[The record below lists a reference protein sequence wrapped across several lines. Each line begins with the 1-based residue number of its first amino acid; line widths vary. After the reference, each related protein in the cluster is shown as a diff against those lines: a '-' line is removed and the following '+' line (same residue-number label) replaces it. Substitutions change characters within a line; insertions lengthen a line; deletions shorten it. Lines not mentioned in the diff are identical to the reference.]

1 MTELISVEGR
11 SRVEYNGLISK
22 ALSPMSVI
30 AASSQRSNLS
40 VWVAF
45 ILLIVGTIGA
55 YQVVGL
61 NQALLFLIGGA
72 LGMTLYHASFGFT
85 SSWRVFIK
93 ERRGRGLRAQM
104 IMLGLAVLLF
114 FPALGAGELFG
125 NPVKGN
131 INPISMSVMIGAFI
145 FGIGMQLGGGC
156 ASGTLYTV
164 GSGSARMLVTLFF
177 FCTGSLIATSHLDWW
192 FNLPHL
198 APISVVESFGVI
210 PALVLSFIIFGLIAA
225 ATVYFEKKR
234 HGSLEAEPVSE
245 HQGWK
250 RFLRGPW
257 PLIWGGI
264 ILTLLNFAT
273 LALAGRPW
281 GVTSAL
287 AVWAAKVASLAGM
300 EVSAWDYWQQPG
312 NAKALAQSLWF
323 DITSMM
329 NFGIMLG
336 ALLAASLAGKFAPN
350 FKIPRRSLLAAVL
363 GGLLLGYG
371 ARLAYGCNIGAYFSG
386 IASGS
391 VHGWLWL
398 VFAFLGNIL
407 GVKFRPIF
415 FPGEKPK
422 TEKLTGC

>member
-1 MTELISVEGR
+1 
-11 SRVEYNGLISK
+11 
-22 ALSPMSVI
+22 MSVI
-30 AASSQRSNLS
+30 VAASQRSNIS
-40 VWVAF
+40 VWAAF
-45 ILLIVGTIGA
+45 ILLIIGTIGA
-55 YQVVGL
+55 YQIVGL

-104 IMLGLAVLLF
+104 IMLALAVLLF

-131 INPISMSVMIGAFI
+131 VNPVSMSVMIGAFI

-164 GSGSARMLVTLFF
+164 GGGSARMLVTLLF
-177 FCTGSLIATSHLDWW
+177 FCIGSVIATSHLDWW
-192 FNLPHL
+192 FALPHL
-198 APISVVESFGVI
+198 EPISLVESLGVI
-210 PALVLSFIIFGLIAA
+210 PGLLLSFIIFAIIAA

-234 HGSLEAEPVSE
+234 HGSLEIEPSSK

-250 RFLRGPW
+250 RFIRGPW

-287 AVWAAKVASLAGM
+287 AVWGAKGASLVGIDVAS
-300 EVSAWDYWQQPG
+300 WDYWQQAG
-312 NAKALAQSLWF
+312 NAKALANSLWY

-350 FKIPRRSLLAAVL
+350 FNIPKHSLIAAVV
-363 GGLLLGYG
+363 GGIMLGYG

-391 VHGWLWL
+391 LHGWLWL
-398 VFAFLGNIL
+398 VFAFIGNGI
-407 GVKFRPIF
+407 GVKLRPIF
-415 FPGEKPK
+415 FPDEKPQP
-422 TEKLTGC
+422 EKLTGC

>member
-1 MTELISVEGR
+1 
-11 SRVEYNGLISK
+11 
-22 ALSPMSVI
+22 MSII
-30 AASSQRSNLS
+30 AAPANRSNIS
-40 VWVAF
+40 IWVAF
-45 ILLIVGTIGA
+45 IFLIIGTIGA
-55 YQVVGL
+55 YQIVGI
-61 NQALLFLIGGA
+61 NQALLFLVGGA

-85 SSWRVFIK
+85 SSWRVFLK

-104 IMLGLAVLLF
+104 IMLALAVLLF

-131 INPISMSVMIGAFI
+131 VNPVSMSVMIGAFI

-164 GSGSARMLVTLFF
+164 GAGSARMIVTLIF
-177 FCTGSLIATSHLDWW
+177 FCTGSLIATSHIQWW
-192 FNLPHL
+192 FDLPHFE
-198 APISVVESFGVI
+198 PISLVKSLGVV
-210 PALVLSFIIFGLIAA
+210 PALLLNFVLFAIIAA

-234 HGSLEAEPVSE
+234 HGNLEVEPQSVN
-245 HQGWK
+245 HGWK

-257 PLIWGGI
+257 PLVWGGI

-287 AVWAAKVASLAGM
+287 AVWAAKSASLMGVDVASWA
-300 EVSAWDYWQQPG
+300 YWQQPA
-312 NAKALAQSLWF
+312 NAKSLAESLWF
-323 DITSMM
+323 DVTSMM

-350 FKIPRRSLLAAVL
+350 FNIPKRSLLAAVI

-391 VHGWLWL
+391 LHGWLWL
-398 VFAFLGNIL
+398 IFAFIGNGI
-407 GVKFRPIF
+407 GVKLRPIF
-415 FPGEKPK
+415 FPGERPQP
-422 TEKLTGC
+422 EKLTGC

>member
-1 MTELISVEGR
+1 
-11 SRVEYNGLISK
+11 
-22 ALSPMSVI
+22 MSVL
-30 AASSQRSNLS
+30 AAPSERSQIS

-45 ILLIVGTIGA
+45 ILLIIGTIGA
-55 YQVVGL
+55 YQIVGT
-61 NQALLFLIGGA
+61 NQALLFLVGGA

-104 IMLGLAVLLF
+104 IMLALAVLLF

-131 INPISMSVMIGAFI
+131 VNPVSMSVAIGAFI

-164 GSGSARMLVTLFF
+164 GSGSSRMLITLLFF
-177 FCTGSLIATSHLDWW
+177 CIGSVIATSHVEWW
-192 FNLPHL
+192 FALPHFE
-198 APISVVESFGVI
+198 PISVVQSFGVM
-210 PALVLSFIIFGLIAA
+210 PALLMNFVLFAVIAA
-225 ATVYFEKKR
+225 ITVIFEKKR
-234 HGSLEAEPVSE
+234 HGQLEVEPTTQ

-250 RFLRGPW
+250 RFLKGPW
-257 PLIWGGI
+257 PLVWGGI

-287 AVWAAKVASLAGM
+287 ALWGAKGASLIGFD
-300 EVSAWDYWQQPG
+300 VTAWQYWQQES
-312 NAKALAQSLWF
+312 NAKALANSLWY

-350 FKIPRRSLLAAVL
+350 FNIPRRSVIAAVL
-363 GGLLLGYG
+363 GGIMLGYG
-371 ARLAYGCNIGAYFSG
+371 ARLSYGCNIGAYFSG

-391 VHGWLWL
+391 LHGWLWL
-398 VFAFLGNIL
+398 IFAFAGNIL
-407 GVKFRPIF
+407 GVKLRPIF
-415 FPGEKPK
+415 FPGEKPEPAK
-422 TEKLTGC
+422 ITGC

>member
-1 MTELISVEGR
+1 
-11 SRVEYNGLISK
+11 
-22 ALSPMSVI
+22 MSII
-30 AASSQRSNLS
+30 AAPANRSNVS

-45 ILLIVGTIGA
+45 ILLILGTLGT
-55 YQVVGL
+55 YQVVGT

-104 IMLGLAVLLF
+104 IMLSLAVLLF

-131 INPISMSVMIGAFI
+131 VSPVSMSVMIGAFI

-164 GSGSARMLVTLFF
+164 GGGSARMIVTLVF
-177 FCTGSLIATSHLDWW
+177 FCLGSLIATSYIDWW

-198 APISVVESFGVI
+198 APISLVSSLGVA
-210 PALVLSFIIFGLIAA
+210 PALFINFVLFALIAA
-225 ATVYFEKKR
+225 ITVFAEKKR
-234 HGSLEAEPVSE
+234 HGSLEIEPRSE
-245 HQGWK
+245 YQGWK
-250 RFLRGPW
+250 RFIRGPW

-287 AVWAAKVASLAGM
+287 AVWAAKSASFVGVDVASWA
-300 EVSAWDYWQQPG
+300 YWQQPG
-312 NAKALAQSLWF
+312 NAKALAESLWF

-329 NFGIMLG
+329 NFGIMIG
-336 ALLAASLAGKFAPN
+336 ALFAASLAGKFAPN
-350 FKIPRRSLLAAVL
+350 FNIPKRSLVAAIV

-391 VHGWLWL
+391 LHGWLWL
-398 VFAFLGNIL
+398 VFAFIGNSV
-407 GVKFRPIF
+407 GVKLRPIF
-415 FPGEKPK
+415 FPNEKPK
-422 TEKLTGC
+422 HEQLTGC

>member
-1 MTELISVEGR
+1 
-11 SRVEYNGLISK
+11 
-22 ALSPMSVI
+22 MSIV
-30 AASSQRSNLS
+30 ATSENRSNIS
-40 VWVAF
+40 VWVSF
-45 ILLIVGTIGA
+45 ILLILGTLGA
-55 YQVVGL
+55 YQIVGSK
-61 NQALLFLIGGA
+61 QALLFLIGGA

-104 IMLGLAVLLF
+104 IMLALAVVLF

-125 NPVKGN
+125 QPVKGN
-131 INPISMSVMIGAFI
+131 INPVSMSVLIGSFI

-164 GSGSARMLVTLFF
+164 GGGSSRMIVTLIF
-177 FCTGSLIATSHLDWW
+177 FCLGSVIATSHLDWW

-198 APISVVESFGVI
+198 APISLVTSLGVM
-210 PALVLSFIIFGLIAA
+210 PAIILNFVLFALIAL
-225 ATVYFEKKR
+225 ATVIFEKKR
-234 HGSLEAEPVSE
+234 HGSLEQTPQSKT
-245 HQGWK
+245 HGFK
-250 RFLRGPW
+250 RFLQGPW
-257 PLIWGGI
+257 PLVWGGI

-287 AVWAAKVASLAGM
+287 AVWGAKAVGLVGLD
-300 EVSAWDYWQQPG
+300 VSSWHYWQQPG
-312 NAKALAQSLWF
+312 NAKALAESLWF

-329 NFGIMLG
+329 NFGIMIG

-350 FKIPRRSLLAAVL
+350 LNIPKLSLLAAVL

-391 VHGWLWL
+391 LHGWLWL
-398 VFAFLGNIL
+398 IFGFIGNGV
-407 GVKFRPIF
+407 GVKLRPIF
-415 FPGEKPK
+415 FPNEKPK
-422 TEKLTGC
+422 PEQLTGC

>member
-1 MTELISVEGR
+1 
-11 SRVEYNGLISK
+11 
-22 ALSPMSVI
+22 MSVI
-30 AASSQRSNLS
+30 AESAHRSNTS

-55 YQVVGL
+55 YQIVGL

-104 IMLGLAVLLF
+104 IMLSFAVLLF

-125 NPVKGN
+125 NPVNGFVS
-131 INPISMSVMIGAFI
+131 PASLSVVIGAFI

-164 GSGSARMLVTLFF
+164 GGGSARMLVTLFF
-177 FCTGSLIATSHLDWW
+177 FCLGSLIATSHIGWW
-192 FNLPHL
+192 FNLPHF
-198 APISVVESFGVI
+198 APISIVKSFGVF
-210 PALVLSFIIFGLIAA
+210 PALILNFVIFALIAF
-225 ATVYFEKKR
+225 ATVIFEKKR
-234 HGSLEAEPVSE
+234 HGSLETEPTSQ
-245 HQGWK
+245 HQGFK

-257 PLIWGGI
+257 PLIWGGL

-287 AVWAAKVASLAGM
+287 AVWAAKSASFVGVDVASWA
-300 EVSAWDYWQQPG
+300 YWQDAG
-312 NAKALAQSLWF
+312 NAKALAESLWF

-350 FKIPRRSLLAAVL
+350 LKIPARSIAAAVI

-391 VHGWLWL
+391 VHGWVWL
-398 VFAFLGNIL
+398 VFAFIGNSI
-407 GVKFRPIF
+407 GVKLRPIF
-415 FPGEKPK
+415 FPGEKPQP
-422 TEKLTGC
+422 EKLTGC

>member
-1 MTELISVEGR
+1 
-11 SRVEYNGLISK
+11 
-22 ALSPMSVI
+22 MSVI
-30 AASSQRSNLS
+30 VAASQRSNIS
-40 VWVAF
+40 VWAAF
-45 ILLIVGTIGA
+45 ILLIIGTIGA
-55 YQVVGL
+55 YQIVGL

-104 IMLGLAVLLF
+104 IMLALAVLLF

-131 INPISMSVMIGAFI
+131 VNPVSMSVMIGAFI

-164 GSGSARMLVTLFF
+164 GGGSARMLVTLLF
-177 FCTGSLIATSHLDWW
+177 FCIGSVIATSHLDWW
-192 FNLPHL
+192 FVLPHL
-198 APISVVESFGVI
+198 EPISLVESLGVL
-210 PALVLSFIIFGLIAA
+210 PGLLLSFIVFAIIAA

-234 HGSLEAEPVSE
+234 HGSLEIEPSSK

-250 RFLRGPW
+250 RFIRGPW

-287 AVWAAKVASLAGM
+287 AVWGAKGASLVGIDVAS
-300 EVSAWDYWQQPG
+300 WDYWQQAG
-312 NAKALAQSLWF
+312 NAKALANSLWY

-350 FKIPRRSLLAAVL
+350 FNIPKRSLIAAVV
-363 GGLLLGYG
+363 GGIMLGYG

-391 VHGWLWL
+391 LHGWMAGLRFYW
-398 VFAFLGNIL
+398 
-407 GVKFRPIF
+407 
-415 FPGEKPK
+415 
-422 TEKLTGC
+422 

>member
-1 MTELISVEGR
+1 
-11 SRVEYNGLISK
+11 
-22 ALSPMSVI
+22 MSIV
-30 AASSQRSNLS
+30 AAKSDRSNAS
-40 VWVAF
+40 VWVALV
-45 ILLIVGTIGA
+45 LLILGTFGA
-55 YQVVGL
+55 YSVVGL

-85 SSWRVFIK
+85 SSWRVFLN

-104 IMLGLAVLLF
+104 IMLALAVLLF

-125 NPVKGN
+125 QSVQGNVSPV
-131 INPISMSVMIGAFI
+131 SMSVMIGAFI

-164 GSGSARMLVTLFF
+164 GGGSARMVITLIF
-177 FCTGSLIATSHLDWW
+177 FCLGSLIATTHLQWW
-192 FNLPHL
+192 FDLPHF
-198 APISVVESFGVI
+198 APISLVKSLGVV
-210 PALVLSFIIFGLIAA
+210 PALLLNFVIFAVIACL
-225 ATVYFEKKR
+225 TVYFEKKR
-234 HGSLEAEPVSE
+234 HGSLEGEKANA
-245 HQGWK
+245 HQGWS

-287 AVWAAKVASLAGM
+287 AVWAAKSASLLGVDVASWA
-300 EVSAWDYWQQPG
+300 YWQIPA
-312 NAKALAQSLWF
+312 NAKALSQSLWF

-350 FKIPRRSLLAAVL
+350 LNIPKRSIIAAVV

-391 VHGWLWL
+391 LHGWLWL
-398 VFAFLGNIL
+398 VFAFLGNAI
-407 GVKFRPIF
+407 GVKIRPFF
-415 FPGEKPK
+415 FPNEKPQA
-422 TEKLTGC
+422 TKLTGC

>member
-1 MTELISVEGR
+1 
-11 SRVEYNGLISK
+11 
-22 ALSPMSVI
+22 MSVI
-30 AASSQRSNLS
+30 AAKSNRSNLS
-40 VWVAF
+40 IWVALF
-45 ILLIVGTIGA
+45 LLLVGTLGA

-61 NQALLFLIGGA
+61 NQALLFLVGGA

-131 INPISMSVMIGAFI
+131 ISPVSMSVMIGAFI

-164 GSGSARMLVTLFF
+164 GGGSARMIVTLIF
-177 FCTGSLIATSHLDWW
+177 FCLGSLIATTHLDWW

-198 APISVVESFGVI
+198 EPISIVSSLGVI
-210 PALVLSFIIFGLIAA
+210 PALIVSFILFAAIAF
-225 ATVYFEKKR
+225 ATMYFEKKR
-234 HGSLEAEPVSE
+234 HGSLEVEPIAET
-245 HQGWK
+245 QGFK

-257 PLIWGGI
+257 PLVWGGI

-287 AVWAAKVASLAGM
+287 AVWAAKSASLIGVDVASWA
-300 EVSAWDYWQQPG
+300 YWQQPG
-312 NAKALAQSLWF
+312 NAKALSESLWF

-350 FKIPRRSLLAAVL
+350 LNIPKRSLIAAVV

-391 VHGWLWL
+391 LHGWLWL
-398 VFAFLGNIL
+398 IFAFIGNSI
-407 GVKFRPIF
+407 GVKLRPIF
-415 FPGEKPK
+415 FPSERPQP
-422 TEKLTGC
+422 EKLTGC

>member
-1 MTELISVEGR
+1 
-11 SRVEYNGLISK
+11 
-22 ALSPMSVI
+22 MSVI
-30 AASSQRSNLS
+30 VAASQRSNIS
-40 VWVAF
+40 VWAAF
-45 ILLIVGTIGA
+45 ILLIIGTIGA
-55 YQVVGL
+55 YQIVGL

-104 IMLGLAVLLF
+104 IMLALAVLLF

-131 INPISMSVMIGAFI
+131 VNPVSMSVMIGAFI

-164 GSGSARMLVTLFF
+164 GGGSARMLVTLLF
-177 FCTGSLIATSHLDWW
+177 FCIGSVIATSHLDWW
-192 FNLPHL
+192 FALPHL
-198 APISVVESFGVI
+198 EPISLVESLGVL
-210 PALVLSFIIFGLIAA
+210 PGLLLSFIVFAIIAA

-234 HGSLEAEPVSE
+234 HGSLEIEPSSK

-250 RFLRGPW
+250 RFIRGPW
-257 PLIWGGI
+257 PLIWGSI

-287 AVWAAKVASLAGM
+287 AVWGAKGASLVGIDVAS
-300 EVSAWDYWQQPG
+300 WDYWQQAG
-312 NAKALAQSLWF
+312 NAKALANSLWY

-350 FKIPRRSLLAAVL
+350 FNIPKRSLIAAVV
-363 GGLLLGYG
+363 GGIMLGYG

-391 VHGWLWL
+391 LHGWLWL
-398 VFAFLGNIL
+398 VFAFIGNGI
-407 GVKFRPIF
+407 GVKLRPIF
-415 FPGEKPK
+415 FSDEKPQS
-422 TEKLTGC
+422 EKLTGC

>member
-1 MTELISVEGR
+1 
-11 SRVEYNGLISK
+11 
-22 ALSPMSVI
+22 MSVI
-30 AASSQRSNLS
+30 VAASQRSNIS
-40 VWVAF
+40 VWAAF
-45 ILLIVGTIGA
+45 ILLIIGTIGA
-55 YQVVGL
+55 YQIVGL

-104 IMLGLAVLLF
+104 IMLALAVLLF

-131 INPISMSVMIGAFI
+131 VNPVSMSVMMGAFI

-156 ASGTLYTV
+156 ASGTLYTA
-164 GSGSARMLVTLFF
+164 GGGSARMLVTLLF
-177 FCTGSLIATSHLDWW
+177 FCIGSVIATSHLDWW
-192 FNLPHL
+192 FALPHL
-198 APISVVESFGVI
+198 EPISLVESLGVI
-210 PALVLSFIIFGLIAA
+210 PGLLLSFIIFAIIAA
-225 ATVYFEKKR
+225 ATVYYEKKR
-234 HGSLEAEPVSE
+234 HGSLEIEPSSK

-250 RFLRGPW
+250 RFIRGPW

-287 AVWAAKVASLAGM
+287 AVWGAKGATLVGIDVAS
-300 EVSAWDYWQQPG
+300 WDYWQKAG
-312 NAKALAQSLWF
+312 NAKALAESLWF

-350 FKIPRRSLLAAVL
+350 FNIPKRSLIAAVV
-363 GGLLLGYG
+363 GGIMLGYG

-391 VHGWLWL
+391 LHGWLWL
-398 VFAFLGNIL
+398 VFAFIGNGI
-407 GVKFRPIF
+407 GVKLRPIF
-415 FPGEKPK
+415 FPDEKPQS
-422 TEKLTGC
+422 EKLTGC

>member
-1 MTELISVEGR
+1 
-11 SRVEYNGLISK
+11 
-22 ALSPMSVI
+22 MSVI
-30 AASSQRSNLS
+30 VAASQRSNIS

-45 ILLIVGTIGA
+45 IFLMIGTVGA
-55 YQVVGL
+55 YQIVGL

-104 IMLGLAVLLF
+104 IMLALAVLLF

-131 INPISMSVMIGAFI
+131 VNPVSMSVMIGAFI

-164 GSGSARMLVTLFF
+164 GGGSARMLVTLLF
-177 FCTGSLIATSHLDWW
+177 FCIGSVIATSHLDWW
-192 FNLPHL
+192 FALPHL
-198 APISVVESFGVI
+198 EPISLVESLGVI
-210 PALVLSFIIFGLIAA
+210 PGLLLSFIIFAIIAA

-234 HGSLEAEPVSE
+234 HGSLEIESSSK

-250 RFLRGPW
+250 RFIRGPW

-287 AVWAAKVASLAGM
+287 AVWGAKGASLVGIDVAS
-300 EVSAWDYWQQPG
+300 WDYWQQAG
-312 NAKALAQSLWF
+312 NAKALANSLWY

-350 FKIPRRSLLAAVL
+350 FNIPKRSLIAAVL
-363 GGLLLGYG
+363 GGIMLGYG

-391 VHGWLWL
+391 LHGWLWL
-398 VFAFLGNIL
+398 VFAFIGNGL
-407 GVKFRPIF
+407 GVKLRPIF
-415 FPGEKPK
+415 FPDEKPQP
-422 TEKLTGC
+422 EKLTGC

>member
-1 MTELISVEGR
+1 
-11 SRVEYNGLISK
+11 
-22 ALSPMSVI
+22 MSVI
-30 AASSQRSNLS
+30 VAASQRSNIS
-40 VWVAF
+40 VWAAF
-45 ILLIVGTIGA
+45 ILLIIGTIGA
-55 YQVVGL
+55 YQIVGL
-61 NQALLFLIGGA
+61 NQALLFLVGGA

-104 IMLGLAVLLF
+104 IMLALAVLLF

-131 INPISMSVMIGAFI
+131 VNPVSMSVMIGAFI

-164 GSGSARMLVTLFF
+164 GGGSARMLVTLLF
-177 FCTGSLIATSHLDWW
+177 FCIGSVIATSHLDWW
-192 FNLPHL
+192 FALPHL
-198 APISVVESFGVI
+198 EPISIVESLGVL
-210 PALVLSFIIFGLIAA
+210 PGLLLSFIVFAIIAA

-234 HGSLEAEPVSE
+234 HGSLEIEPSSE

-250 RFLRGPW
+250 RFVRGPW

-287 AVWAAKVASLAGM
+287 AVWGAKGATLVGVDVAS
-300 EVSAWDYWQQPG
+300 WDYWQKAG
-312 NAKALAQSLWF
+312 NAKALAESLWF

-350 FKIPRRSLLAAVL
+350 FNIPKRSLIAAVV
-363 GGLLLGYG
+363 GGLMLGYG

-391 VHGWLWL
+391 LHGWLWL
-398 VFAFLGNIL
+398 VFAFIGNGI
-407 GVKFRPIF
+407 GVKLRPIF
-415 FPGEKPK
+415 FPNEKPQP
-422 TEKLTGC
+422 EKLTGC

>member
-1 MTELISVEGR
+1 V
-11 SRVEYNGLISK
+11 
-22 ALSPMSVI
+22 AL
-30 AASSQRSNLS
+30 
-40 VWVAF
+40 
-45 ILLIVGTIGA
+45 ILLVIGTLGA
-55 YQVVGL
+55 YQIVGL

-104 IMLGLAVLLF
+104 IMLALAVLLF

-131 INPISMSVMIGAFI
+131 VNPVSMSVAIGAFI

-164 GSGSARMLVTLFF
+164 GSGSARMLITLLFF
-177 FCTGSLIATSHLDWW
+177 CIGSVVATSHVEWW
-192 FNLPHL
+192 FALPHFE
-198 APISVVESFGVI
+198 PISVVESFGVI
-210 PALVLSFIIFGLIAA
+210 PALILSFIVFAVIAA
-225 ATVYFEKKR
+225 VTVFFEKKR
-234 HGSLEAEPVSE
+234 HGSLEVEPAAQE
-245 HQGWK
+245 QGWQ
-250 RFLRGPW
+250 RFLKGPW

-287 AVWAAKVASLAGM
+287 AVWGAKGASLIGFDVA
-300 EVSAWDYWQQPG
+300 AWDYWQKES
-312 NAKALAQSLWF
+312 NAKALANSLWY

-350 FKIPRRSLLAAVL
+350 FNIPRRSIVAAVV
-363 GGLLLGYG
+363 GGIMLGYG
-371 ARLAYGCNIGAYFSG
+371 ARLSYGCNIGAYFSG

-391 VHGWLWL
+391 LHGWLWL
-398 VFAFLGNIL
+398 VFAFMGNIL
-407 GVKFRPIF
+407 GVKLRPMF
-415 FPGEKPK
+415 FSGEKPQPAK
-422 TEKLTGC
+422 ITGC

>member
-1 MTELISVEGR
+1 
-11 SRVEYNGLISK
+11 
-22 ALSPMSVI
+22 MSVI
-30 AASSQRSNLS
+30 VAASQRSNIS
-40 VWVAF
+40 VWAAF
-45 ILLIVGTIGA
+45 ILLIIGTIGA
-55 YQVVGL
+55 YQIVGL
-61 NQALLFLIGGA
+61 NQALLFLVGGA

-104 IMLGLAVLLF
+104 IMLALAVLLF

-131 INPISMSVMIGAFI
+131 VNPVSMSVMIGAFI

-164 GSGSARMLVTLFF
+164 GGGSARMLVTLLF
-177 FCTGSLIATSHLDWW
+177 FCIGSVIATSHLDWW
-192 FNLPHL
+192 FALPHL
-198 APISVVESFGVI
+198 EPISLVESLGVL
-210 PALVLSFIIFGLIAA
+210 PGLLLSFIVFAIIAA

-234 HGSLEAEPVSE
+234 HGSLEIEPSSK

-250 RFLRGPW
+250 RFIRGPW

-287 AVWAAKVASLAGM
+287 AVWGAKGASLVGIDVAS
-300 EVSAWDYWQQPG
+300 WDYWQQAG
-312 NAKALAQSLWF
+312 NAKALANSLWY

-350 FKIPRRSLLAAVL
+350 FNIPKRSLIAAVV
-363 GGLLLGYG
+363 GGIMLGYG

-391 VHGWLWL
+391 LHGWLWL
-398 VFAFLGNIL
+398 VFAFIGNGI
-407 GVKFRPIF
+407 GVKLRPIF
-415 FPGEKPK
+415 FSDEKSQS
-422 TEKLTGC
+422 EKLTGC

>member
-11 SRVEYNGLISK
+11 SRVEYSGLISK

-245 HQGWK
+245 YQGWK

-398 VFAFLGNIL
+398 VFAFLGNII

>member
-1 MTELISVEGR
+1 
-11 SRVEYNGLISK
+11 
-22 ALSPMSVI
+22 MSVI
-30 AASSQRSNLS
+30 VAASQRSNIS

-45 ILLIVGTIGA
+45 ILLIIGTIGA
-55 YQVVGL
+55 YQIVGL
-61 NQALLFLIGGA
+61 NQALLFLVGGA

-104 IMLGLAVLLF
+104 IMLALAVLLF
-114 FPALGAGELFG
+114 FPTLGAGELFG

-131 INPISMSVMIGAFI
+131 VNPVSMSVMIGAFI

-164 GSGSARMLVTLFF
+164 GGGSARMLVTLLF
-177 FCTGSLIATSHLDWW
+177 FCIGSVIATSHLDWW
-192 FNLPHL
+192 FALPHL
-198 APISVVESFGVI
+198 EPISIVESLGVL
-210 PALVLSFIIFGLIAA
+210 PGLLLSFIVFAIIAA

-234 HGSLEAEPVSE
+234 HGSLEIEPSSE

-250 RFLRGPW
+250 RFVRGPW

-287 AVWAAKVASLAGM
+287 AVWGAKGATLVGVDVAS
-300 EVSAWDYWQQPG
+300 WDYWQKAG
-312 NAKALAQSLWF
+312 NAKALAESLWF

-350 FKIPRRSLLAAVL
+350 FNIPKRSLIAAVV
-363 GGLLLGYG
+363 GGLMLGYG

-391 VHGWLWL
+391 LHGWLWL
-398 VFAFLGNIL
+398 VFAFIGNGI
-407 GVKFRPIF
+407 GVKLRPIF
-415 FPGEKPK
+415 FPNEKPQP
-422 TEKLTGC
+422 EKLTGC

>member
-1 MTELISVEGR
+1 
-11 SRVEYNGLISK
+11 
-22 ALSPMSVI
+22 MSVI
-30 AASSQRSNLS
+30 VAASQRSNIS
-40 VWVAF
+40 VWAAF
-45 ILLIVGTIGA
+45 ILLIIGTIGA
-55 YQVVGL
+55 YQIVGL
-61 NQALLFLIGGA
+61 NQALLFLVGGA

-104 IMLGLAVLLF
+104 IMLALAVLLF

-131 INPISMSVMIGAFI
+131 VNPVSMSVMIGAFI

-164 GSGSARMLVTLFF
+164 GGGSARMLVTLLF
-177 FCTGSLIATSHLDWW
+177 FCIGSVIATSHLDWW
-192 FNLPHL
+192 FALPHL
-198 APISVVESFGVI
+198 EPISLVESLGVL
-210 PALVLSFIIFGLIAA
+210 PGLLLSFIVFAIIAA

-234 HGSLEAEPVSE
+234 HGSLEIEPRSE
-245 HQGWK
+245 YRGWK
-250 RFLRGPW
+250 RFVRGPW

-287 AVWAAKVASLAGM
+287 AVWGAKGATLVGVDVAS
-300 EVSAWDYWQQPG
+300 WDYWQKAG
-312 NAKALAQSLWF
+312 NAKALAESLWF

-350 FKIPRRSLLAAVL
+350 FNIPKRSLIAAVV
-363 GGLLLGYG
+363 GGIMLGYG

-391 VHGWLWL
+391 LHGWLWL
-398 VFAFLGNIL
+398 VFAFIGNGI
-407 GVKFRPIF
+407 GVKLRPIF
-415 FPGEKPK
+415 FPDEKPQP
-422 TEKLTGC
+422 EKLSGC

>member
-1 MTELISVEGR
+1 
-11 SRVEYNGLISK
+11 
-22 ALSPMSVI
+22 MSVI
-30 AASSQRSNLS
+30 APPANRSNVS
-40 VWVAF
+40 IWVSF
-45 ILLIVGTIGA
+45 ILLIVGTLGA
-55 YQVVGL
+55 YQVVGVK
-61 NQALLFLIGGA
+61 QALLFLIGGA

-104 IMLGLAVLLF
+104 IMLALAVLLF

-131 INPISMSVMIGAFI
+131 VNPVSMSVMIGAFI

-164 GSGSARMLVTLFF
+164 GSGSMRMIVTLIF
-177 FCTGSLIATSHLDWW
+177 FCTGSLIATSHIDWW

-198 APISVVESFGVI
+198 APISIVTSLGVA
-210 PALVLSFIIFGLIAA
+210 PALFINFVLFALIAV

-234 HGSLEAEPVSE
+234 HGSLELEPVSQT
-245 HQGWK
+245 QGWK
-250 RFLRGPW
+250 RFIRGPW

-273 LALAGRPW
+273 LSLAGRPW

-287 AVWAAKVASLAGM
+287 AVWAAKSASVMGMDVASWA
-300 EVSAWDYWQQPG
+300 YWQQPA
-312 NAKALAQSLWF
+312 NSKALAESLWF

-329 NFGIMLG
+329 NFGIMIG

-350 FKIPRRSLLAAVL
+350 FNIPKRSLAAAVI
-363 GGLLLGYG
+363 GGLMLGYG

-391 VHGWLWL
+391 LHGWLWL
-398 VFAFLGNIL
+398 IFAFIGNGI
-407 GVKFRPIF
+407 GVKLRPIF
-415 FPGEKPK
+415 FPGERPQP
-422 TEKLTGC
+422 EKLTGC

>member
-1 MTELISVEGR
+1 MSTLSSTPTR
-11 SRVEYNGLISK
+11 SHFSIWSSI
-22 ALSPMSVI
+22 AL
-30 AASSQRSNLS
+30 LC
-40 VWVAF
+40 F
-45 ILLIVGTIGA
+45 GFIGA
-55 YQVVGL
+55 YYYVGL

-72 LGMTLYHASFGFT
+72 LGVTLYHASFGFT

-104 IMLGLAVLLF
+104 IMLALAVLLF
-114 FPALGAGELFG
+114 FPALGVGELFG
-125 NPVKGN
+125 QPVKGN
-131 INPISMSVMIGAFI
+131 VNPISMSVAIGAFI

-164 GSGSARMLVTLFF
+164 GGGSSRMIITLIF
-177 FCTGSLIATSHLDWW
+177 FCLGSVIATSHLDWW

-198 APISVVESFGVI
+198 APISVVEQLGVA
-210 PALVLSFIIFGLIAA
+210 PALIVNFILFALIALV
-225 ATVYFEKKR
+225 TVIMEKKR
-234 HGSLEAEPVSE
+234 HGQLETEPKALD
-245 HQGWK
+245 QGWK
-250 RFLRGPW
+250 RFIRGPW

-287 AVWAAKVASLAGM
+287 AVWGAKAVSLVGID
-300 EVSAWDYWQQPG
+300 VTAWDYWQKPG
-312 NAKALAQSLWF
+312 NAKALAESLWF

-350 FKIPRRSLLAAVL
+350 LNIPRRSIIAAIV
-363 GGLLLGYG
+363 GGLMLGYG

-391 VHGWLWL
+391 LHGWLWL
-398 VFAFLGNIL
+398 IFAFIGNTV
-407 GVKFRPIF
+407 GVKLRPIF
-415 FPGEKPK
+415 FPNEKPQP
-422 TEKLTGC
+422 EKLTGC

>member
-1 MTELISVEGR
+1 
-11 SRVEYNGLISK
+11 
-22 ALSPMSVI
+22 MSIV
-30 AASSQRSNLS
+30 AASPQRSNTS
-40 VWVAF
+40 VWVASVL
-45 ILLIVGTIGA
+45 ILLGTLGA
-55 YQVVGL
+55 YQFVGIK
-61 NQALLFLIGGA
+61 QALLFLIGGA

-93 ERRGRGLRAQM
+93 QGRGRGLRAQM
-104 IMLGLAVLLF
+104 IMLAVAVLLF

-131 INPISMSVMIGAFI
+131 VSPVSMSVMIGAFI

-164 GSGSARMLVTLFF
+164 GGGSSRMIFTLIF
-177 FCTGSLIATSHLDWW
+177 FCLGSLIATSHLDFW
-192 FNLPHL
+192 FNLPSL
-198 APISVVESFGVI
+198 GPISVVKSLGVM
-210 PALVLSFIIFGLIAA
+210 PALIMNFVLFALIAWI
-225 ATVYFEKKR
+225 TVYVEKKR
-234 HGSLEAEPVSE
+234 HGSLELEPKSQY
-245 HQGWK
+245 QGFK
-250 RFLRGPW
+250 RFLQGPW
-257 PLIWGGI
+257 PLIWGGL

-287 AVWAAKVASLAGM
+287 AVWSAKAASLVGVDVASWA
-300 EVSAWDYWQQPG
+300 YWQQPA
-312 NAKALAQSLWF
+312 NAKALAESLWF

-350 FKIPRRSLLAAVL
+350 FNIPRRSLIAAIV
-363 GGLLLGYG
+363 GGLMLGYG

-398 VFAFLGNIL
+398 VFAFIGNGI
-407 GVKFRPIF
+407 GVKLRPIF
-415 FPGEKPK
+415 FPDEKPQP
-422 TEKLTGC
+422 EKLTGC

>member
-1 MTELISVEGR
+1 
-11 SRVEYNGLISK
+11 
-22 ALSPMSVI
+22 MSI
-30 AASSQRSNLS
+30 LAAKSNRSNIS
-40 VWVAF
+40 IWVALCLIF
-45 ILLIVGTIGA
+45 IGTLGA

-61 NQALLFLIGGA
+61 NQALLFLVGGA

-125 NPVKGN
+125 HPVEGFVS
-131 INPISMSVMIGAFI
+131 PLSTSVVIGAFI

-164 GSGSARMLVTLFF
+164 GGGSGRMIVTLIF
-177 FCTGSLIATSHLDWW
+177 FCLGSLIATTHLDWW

-198 APISVVESFGVI
+198 APVSIVSSLGVV
-210 PALVLSFIIFGLIAA
+210 PALIVSFVLFAVIAGLTIF
-225 ATVYFEKKR
+225 FEKKR
-234 HGSLEAEPVSE
+234 HGSLEVEPSSNT
-245 HQGWK
+245 HGLK

-287 AVWAAKVASLAGM
+287 AVWAAKFANLMGVVVASWA
-300 EVSAWDYWQQPG
+300 YWQQAG
-312 NAKALAQSLWF
+312 NAKALSQPLWF
-323 DITSMM
+323 DVTSMM

-350 FKIPRRSLLAAVL
+350 FNIPRRSLIAAVL
-363 GGLLLGYG
+363 GGLMLGYG

-391 VHGWLWL
+391 LHGWLWL
-398 VFAFLGNIL
+398 VFAFIGNTL
-407 GVKFRPIF
+407 GVKLRPIF
-415 FPGEKPK
+415 FPNERPQAEKI
-422 TEKLTGC
+422 TGC

>member
-1 MTELISVEGR
+1 
-11 SRVEYNGLISK
+11 
-22 ALSPMSVI
+22 MSVI
-30 AASSQRSNLS
+30 AAPANRSNVS
-40 VWVAF
+40 IWVAF
-45 ILLIVGTIGA
+45 VLLILGTIGA
-55 YQVVGL
+55 YLVVGV

-104 IMLGLAVLLF
+104 IMLALAVLLF

-131 INPISMSVMIGAFI
+131 VNPVSMSVMIGAFI

-164 GSGSARMLVTLFF
+164 GAGSARMIVTLIF
-177 FCTGSLIATSHLDWW
+177 FCTGSLIATSHIQWW
-192 FNLPHL
+192 FDLPHFE
-198 APISVVESFGVI
+198 PISLVKSFGVV
-210 PALVLSFIIFGLIAA
+210 PALALNFVLFILIAA

-234 HGSLEAEPVSE
+234 HGQLEVEPQAMQ
-245 HQGWK
+245 HGWK

-257 PLIWGGI
+257 PLVWGGI

-287 AVWAAKVASLAGM
+287 AVWAAKSASIMGIDVASWA
-300 EVSAWDYWQQPG
+300 YWQQPA
-312 NAKALAQSLWF
+312 NAKALTESLWF

-336 ALLAASLAGKFAPN
+336 ALLAASLAGKFSPN
-350 FKIPRRSLLAAVL
+350 FNIPKRSLLAAVI
-363 GGLLLGYG
+363 GGLMLGYG

-391 VHGWLWL
+391 LHGWLWL
-398 VFAFLGNIL
+398 VFAFIGNGI
-407 GVKFRPIF
+407 GVKLRPIF
-415 FPGEKPK
+415 FPGERPQP
-422 TEKLTGC
+422 EKLTGC

>member
-1 MTELISVEGR
+1 
-11 SRVEYNGLISK
+11 
-22 ALSPMSVI
+22 MSVI
-30 AASSQRSNLS
+30 AAPANRSNVS
-40 VWVAF
+40 IWVSF
-45 ILLIVGTIGA
+45 LLLILGTLGA
-55 YQVVGL
+55 YQVVGIT
-61 NQALLFLIGGA
+61 QALLFLIGGA

-104 IMLGLAVLLF
+104 IMLALAVLLF

-125 NPVKGN
+125 HPVKGN
-131 INPISMSVMIGAFI
+131 VNPVSISVMIGAFI

-164 GSGSARMLVTLFF
+164 GAGSMRMIVTLIF
-177 FCTGSLIATSHLDWW
+177 FCTGSLIATAHLDWW
-192 FNLPHL
+192 FSLPHL
-198 APISVVESFGVI
+198 APISVVQSLGVI
-210 PALVLSFIIFGLIAA
+210 PALLVNFALFAAIAA

-234 HGSLEAEPVSE
+234 HGSLEIEPESPT
-245 HQGWK
+245 QGLK

-257 PLIWGGI
+257 PLVWGGI

-287 AVWAAKVASLAGM
+287 AVWAAKTASLIGIDVASWA
-300 EVSAWDYWQQPG
+300 YWQQPA
-312 NAKALAQSLWF
+312 NAKALTESLWF
-323 DITSMM
+323 DVTSMM

-350 FKIPRRSLLAAVL
+350 FNIPKRSLLAAIIS
-363 GGLLLGYG
+363 GLMLGYG

-398 VFAFLGNIL
+398 VFAFIGNSI
-407 GVKFRPIF
+407 GVKLRPIF
-415 FPGEKPK
+415 FPGERPQP
-422 TEKLTGC
+422 EKLTGC

>member
-1 MTELISVEGR
+1 
-11 SRVEYNGLISK
+11 
-22 ALSPMSVI
+22 MSVI
-30 AASSQRSNLS
+30 VAASQRSNIS
-40 VWVAF
+40 VWAAF
-45 ILLIVGTIGA
+45 ILLIIGTIGA
-55 YQVVGL
+55 YQIVGL

-104 IMLGLAVLLF
+104 IMLALAVLLF

-131 INPISMSVMIGAFI
+131 VNPVSMSVMIGAFI

-164 GSGSARMLVTLFF
+164 GGGSARMLVTLLF
-177 FCTGSLIATSHLDWW
+177 FCIGSVIATSHLDWW
-192 FNLPHL
+192 FALPHL
-198 APISVVESFGVI
+198 EPISLVESLGVL
-210 PALVLSFIIFGLIAA
+210 PGLLLSFIVFAIIAA

-234 HGSLEAEPVSE
+234 HGSLEIEPSSK

-250 RFLRGPW
+250 RFIRGPW

-287 AVWAAKVASLAGM
+287 AVWGAKGATLVGVDVAS
-300 EVSAWDYWQQPG
+300 WDYWQKAG
-312 NAKALAQSLWF
+312 NAKALAESLWF

-350 FKIPRRSLLAAVL
+350 FNIPKRSLIAAVV
-363 GGLLLGYG
+363 GGIMLGYG

-391 VHGWLWL
+391 LHGWLWL
-398 VFAFLGNIL
+398 VFAFIGNGI
-407 GVKFRPIF
+407 GVKLRPIF
-415 FPGEKPK
+415 FPDEKPQP
-422 TEKLTGC
+422 EKLTGC

>member
-1 MTELISVEGR
+1 
-11 SRVEYNGLISK
+11 
-22 ALSPMSVI
+22 MSIIV
-30 AASSQRSNLS
+30 AKSDRSNIS
-40 VWVAF
+40 VWVAILF
-45 ILLIVGTIGA
+45 ILVGTIGT

-104 IMLGLAVLLF
+104 IMLGVAVLLF

-131 INPISMSVMIGAFI
+131 VSPVSMSVMIGAFI

-164 GSGSARMLVTLFF
+164 GGGSSRMLITLFF
-177 FCTGSLIATSHLDWW
+177 FCTGSLIATTHLDWW

-198 APISVVESFGVI
+198 APISVVESLGVST
-210 PALVLSFIIFGLIAA
+210 ALIINFVLFGLIAL

-234 HGSLEAEPVSE
+234 HGSLEVEPKSE
-245 HQGWK
+245 YRGWK
-250 RFLRGPW
+250 RFIQGPW
-257 PLIWGGI
+257 PLVWGGI

-287 AVWAAKVASLAGM
+287 AVWAAKVATLSGVDVA
-300 EVSAWDYWQQPG
+300 SWAYWQTPA
-312 NAKALAQSLWF
+312 NAKALSESLWF
-323 DITSMM
+323 DVTSMM

-336 ALLAASLAGKFAPN
+336 ALLAASLAGKFAPSLN
-350 FKIPRRSLLAAVL
+350 IPKRSIVAAVI
-363 GGLLLGYG
+363 GGLMLGYG

-391 VHGWLWL
+391 IHGWLWL
-398 VFAFLGNIL
+398 IFAFIGNGI
-407 GVKFRPIF
+407 GVKLRPIF
-415 FPGEKPK
+415 FPNEKPQA
-422 TEKLTGC
+422 EKLTGC

>member
-1 MTELISVEGR
+1 
-11 SRVEYNGLISK
+11 
-22 ALSPMSVI
+22 MSVI
-30 AASSQRSNLS
+30 VAASQRSNIS
-40 VWVAF
+40 VWAAF
-45 ILLIVGTIGA
+45 ILLIIGTIGA
-55 YQVVGL
+55 YQIVGL
-61 NQALLFLIGGA
+61 NQALLFLVGGA

-104 IMLGLAVLLF
+104 IMLALAVLLF

-131 INPISMSVMIGAFI
+131 VNPVSMSVMIGAFI

-164 GSGSARMLVTLFF
+164 GGGSARMLVTLLF
-177 FCTGSLIATSHLDWW
+177 FCIGSVIATSHLDWW
-192 FNLPHL
+192 FALPHL
-198 APISVVESFGVI
+198 EPISLVESLGVL
-210 PALVLSFIIFGLIAA
+210 PGLLLSFIVFAIIAA

-234 HGSLEAEPVSE
+234 HGSLEIEPSSK

-250 RFLRGPW
+250 RFIRGPW

-287 AVWAAKVASLAGM
+287 AVWGAKGASLVGIDVAS
-300 EVSAWDYWQQPG
+300 WDYWQQAG
-312 NAKALAQSLWF
+312 NAKALANSLWY

-350 FKIPRRSLLAAVL
+350 FNIPKRSLIAAVI
-363 GGLLLGYG
+363 GGIMLGYG

-391 VHGWLWL
+391 LHGWLWL
-398 VFAFLGNIL
+398 VFAFIGNGI
-407 GVKFRPIF
+407 GVKLRPIF
-415 FPGEKPK
+415 FSDEKSQS
-422 TEKLTGC
+422 EKLTGC